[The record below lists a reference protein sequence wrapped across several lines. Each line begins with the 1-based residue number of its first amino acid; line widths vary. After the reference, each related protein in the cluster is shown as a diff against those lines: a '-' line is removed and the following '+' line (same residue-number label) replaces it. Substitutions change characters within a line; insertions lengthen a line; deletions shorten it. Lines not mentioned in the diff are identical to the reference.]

1 MMNPTDGKH
10 FLKRISEGQVYVGAL
25 NASFFTAHDTSNMLY
40 IVLIYLSALFYG
52 KTPVPQYPF
61 YV

>member
-1 MMNPTDGKH
+1 MMNLTDRKH
-10 FLKRISEGQVYVGAL
+10 FSRRVSDGQVYVGAL

-40 IVLIYLSALFYG
+40 IVLIYLSALFYR